1 MKAAASRQ
9 QRPTAGP
16 FQIAPTSA
24 PPPRALGAQVVAEE
38 ANQGWPRHSTPGWLS
53 VAFPLARA
61 ALRSQRQVQRSPLVL
76 GPPKPSRA
84 LSLLGTGCGGPHKNS
99 RTSIATAPLYEA
111 GGPLSPILA
120 CRVWLR
126 PFCLT
131 SRAMETG
138 RRWAAG
144 AAAPA
149 APQQWRPSTQEKQ
162 NGPGPPADAREETAD
177 AFRRHTKTSLA
188 TAPLD
193 WRIR

>member
-99 RTSIATAPLYEA
+99 RTSIATAPLRARRSAVSSQFLLAASGCGHSVSRLGPWRPEDA
-111 GGPLSPILA
+111 GRLA
-120 CRVWLR
+120 PPPPPRR
-126 PFCLT
+126 
-131 SRAMETG
+131 SSGGHQRKKSKTG
-138 RRWAAG
+138 RGRQRTRG
-144 AAAPA
+144 
-149 APQQWRPSTQEKQ
+149 RKQ
-162 NGPGPPADAREETAD
+162 RMRSGDT
-177 AFRRHTKTSLA
+177 RRQVLL
-188 TAPLD
+188 PLL
-193 WRIR
+193 